1 MEDIQNKAVERY
13 QRNMEYL
20 QQHQPHIVKLLSV
33 LEQAIANGDYKEL
46 YALDYVDGNFD
57 VQEIQSGNYLYDK
70 QSTFISKELAKKV
83 NFNKEDATLEGV
95 QVVYKKDLSKLS
107 EKEQGYEG
115 IYPLMNYYVE
125 NSVLEGL
132 KEFKAIKKYIF
143 LGTGLGLHLPLI
155 AKKVQAK
162 NYLIVEDNLE
172 LFKLSL
178 FCTDYQALAKDAKLY
193 FSISD
198 EKESFLEIFS
208 SYLTESFLENRFL
221 KYTHFKAHSDE
232 KIAFMQ
238 HRLATHDFMGFPYKS
253 VLRKLIHP
261 LHYLEDGSN
270 FLNLAQK
277 ISLKLFEEKP
287 VLLVAAGPSLKKN
300 IEWVAKN
307 KEKFVIV
314 ALSATLKLLQKY
326 SIKPDIIT
334 HVDGYKTSLVHIEGV
349 DDSMFENTIGVFD
362 SYTPLEV
369 RERFAKEYIFTLD
382 KTTEYF
388 KGFSSVPANCVG
400 SFTFNALLAMN
411 AKQLYLLGLDLAL
424 DQESGSTHMQE
435 HTYNNQYDLEQTS
448 SAQQTG
454 LRRTLLRVEGNF
466 TKEVV
471 TTSLF
476 YLSIQ
481 SINHFIGMT
490 KSVEQKVYNLSD
502 GAKFTATTPMRCE
515 DVSIEGV
522 LEKENL
528 YALFKEGVKRYSTQ
542 KLDQEDRAS
551 LLLRLQKAQE
561 IKSMILSYEKQRS
574 NNAQQFLYALTT
586 LYIELLKRQSREEN
600 NIVFIYMNYFNY
612 MFPIVSDYF
621 NTKNLKHEKR
631 DVKKLHKMIFSEL
644 ENIADI
650 YIEALQQFVE
660 KHLQDLKS
668 DEVAL

>member
-1 MEDIQNKAVERY
+1 
-13 QRNMEYL
+13 
-20 QQHQPHIVKLLSV
+20 
-33 LEQAIANGDYKEL
+33 
-46 YALDYVDGNFD
+46 
-57 VQEIQSGNYLYDK
+57 
-70 QSTFISKELAKKV
+70 
-83 NFNKEDATLEGV
+83 
-95 QVVYKKDLSKLS
+95 
-107 EKEQGYEG
+107 
-115 IYPLMNYYVE
+115 
-125 NSVLEGL
+125 
-132 KEFKAIKKYIF
+132 
-143 LGTGLGLHLPLI
+143 
-155 AKKVQAK
+155 
-162 NYLIVEDNLE
+162 
-172 LFKLSL
+172 
-178 FCTDYQALAKDAKLY
+178 
-193 FSISD
+193 
-198 EKESFLEIFS
+198 
-208 SYLTESFLENRFL
+208 
-221 KYTHFKAHSDE
+221 
-232 KIAFMQ
+232 
-238 HRLATHDFMGFPYKS
+238 
-253 VLRKLIHP
+253 
-261 LHYLEDGSN
+261 
-270 FLNLAQK
+270 
-277 ISLKLFEEKP
+277 
-287 VLLVAAGPSLKKN
+287 
-300 IEWVAKN
+300 
-307 KEKFVIV
+307 
-314 ALSATLKLLQKY
+314 
-326 SIKPDIIT
+326 
-334 HVDGYKTSLVHIEGV
+334 
-349 DDSMFENTIGVFD
+349 
-362 SYTPLEV
+362 
-369 RERFAKEYIFTLD
+369 
-382 KTTEYF
+382 
-388 KGFSSVPANCVG
+388 
-400 SFTFNALLAMN
+400 
-411 AKQLYLLGLDLAL
+411 
-424 DQESGSTHMQE
+424 MQE